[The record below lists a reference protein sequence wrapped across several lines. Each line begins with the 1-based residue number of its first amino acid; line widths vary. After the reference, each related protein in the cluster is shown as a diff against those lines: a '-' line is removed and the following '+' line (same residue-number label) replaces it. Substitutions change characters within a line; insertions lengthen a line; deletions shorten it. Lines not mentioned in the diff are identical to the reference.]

1 HRMCFCSRLVFA
13 WRKWSDFLHDLDH
26 ASPAFDRVIEMKDKM
41 RSVFEDN
48 IFCQRSLER
57 TAMRLE
63 LANHGCTGSAEHADK
78 NMRIFQIGR
87 DVHLIN
93 TDKTGLKR
101 HLPRNNAAKFA
112 FEQFVYP
119 EQSMFHL

>member
-1 HRMCFCSRLVFA
+1 MCFCSRLVFA
-13 WRKWSDFLHDLDH
+13 WRKRIHFLHDLNH
-26 ASPAFDRVIEMKDKM
+26 ANTAFDRVIEVKNEM
-41 RSVFEDN
+41 RSIFEHDV
-48 IFCQRSLER
+48 FCQSSLER

-63 LANHGCTGSAEHADK
+63 LANHDCSRISDDADK

-87 DVHLIN
+87 DVHLID
-93 TDKTGLKR
+93 TDKPGLKR

-112 FEQFVYP
+112 FEKFVYP